1 MATTTI
7 TFGGVLSKMNQSLQI
22 GDTVYYGIIQ
32 SSGGLGSI
40 FAPEYTFK
48 TSNSIFEIGTVK
60 SILLDQE
67 NNKTVLLAEKPGYIN
82 PPPTNSFIFFSKD
95 NVVNVSA
102 LKGYYGQMKFVNTSN
117 EPAELYAV
125 SCEVTESSK

>member
-1 MATTTI
+1 M
-7 TFGGVLSKMNQSLQI
+7 LN
-22 GDTVYYGIIQ
+22 
-32 SSGGLGSI
+32 
-40 FAPEYTFK
+40 
-48 TSNSIFEIGTVK
+48 TSNIILELDNEHQELADKDQFN
-60 SILLDQE
+60 ILLDQE

-102 LKGYYGQMKFVNTSN
+102 LKGYYGEMTFVNNSN

>member
-7 TFGGVLSKMNQSLQI
+7 TFNSSLEQINQSLQVGDILYYALIQTSASGFYGSTQFI
-22 GDTVYYGIIQ
+22 GNSSNQVY
-32 SSGGLGSI
+32 
-40 FAPEYTFK
+40 K
-48 TSNSIFEIGTVK
+48 IGVVK
-60 SILLDQE
+60 SIAHSESDDKVYIVTQ
-67 NNKTVLLAEKPGYIN
+67 NDGYIN

>member
-1 MATTTI
+1 MATTNI
-7 TFGGVLSKMNQSLQI
+7 TFDGVLSKMNQSLQI
-22 GDTVYYGIIQ
+22 GDTAYYGILQ
-32 SSGGLGSI
+32 NDTGGYGG
-40 FAPEYTFK
+40 APQFR
-48 TSNSIFEIGTVK
+48 TSNSVFEIGTVK

-102 LKGYYGQMKFVNTSN
+102 LKGYYGEMTFVNNSN

-125 SCEVTESSK
+125 SCEVVESSK

>member
-1 MATTTI
+1 MATTNI
-7 TFGGVLSKMNQSLQI
+7 TFDGVLSKMNQSLQI
-22 GDTVYYGIIQ
+22 GDTAYYGILQ
-32 SSGGLGSI
+32 NPTGGYGG
-40 FAPEYTFK
+40 APQFK
-48 TSNSIFEIGTVK
+48 TSNSVFEIGTVK

-102 LKGYYGQMKFVNTSN
+102 LKGYYGEMLFVNNSN

-125 SCEVTESSK
+125 SCEVAESSK